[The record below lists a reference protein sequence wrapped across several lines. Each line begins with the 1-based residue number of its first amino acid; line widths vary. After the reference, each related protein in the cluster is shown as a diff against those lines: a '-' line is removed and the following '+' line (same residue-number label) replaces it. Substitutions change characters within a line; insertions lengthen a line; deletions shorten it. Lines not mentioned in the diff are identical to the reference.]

1 VLWPE
6 TYRKYSILLKN
17 DLAVLIT
24 GRLEVGEDNPPSV
37 IVDQLQCLDDIAR
50 AKELVVLRV
59 PRTDDPAQL
68 FDNILH
74 LINTHSGN
82 CDVVME
88 TPVDVN
94 LIVRVKVNS
103 SLRIERSEKLELALR
118 EAGCVIRIEKVAA
131 TSSAA
136 AGSNGV

>member
-1 VLWPE
+1 MKP
-6 TYRKYSILLKN
+6 
-17 DLAVLIT
+17 A
-24 GRLEVGEDNPPSV
+24 SV

-103 SLRIERSEKLELALR
+103 SLRVERSEKLETALR
-118 EAGCVIRIEKVAA
+118 EVGCVIRIEKVAVTA
-131 TSSAA
+131 SGAAGAA
-136 AGSNGV
+136 AASSGV

>member
-1 VLWPE
+1 
-6 TYRKYSILLKN
+6 
-17 DLAVLIT
+17 
-24 GRLEVGEDNPPSV
+24 V

-74 LINTHSGN
+74 LINTHAGN

-88 TPVDVN
+88 TAVDVN

-103 SLRIERSEKLELALR
+103 SLRIERSDKLEMALR
-118 EAGCVIRIEKVAA
+118 EAGCVITVERVALQPA
-131 TSSAA
+131 AAGAA

>member
-1 VLWPE
+1 
-6 TYRKYSILLKN
+6 LKN
-17 DLAVLIT
+17 DLAVLVT

-68 FDNILH
+68 FDSILH
-74 LINTHSGN
+74 LINTHAGT

-103 SLRIERSEKLELALR
+103 SLRIERSEKLETALR
-118 EAGCVIRIEKVAA
+118 EVGCVIRVEKVAVSSGA
-131 TSSAA
+131 TSAA